1 MIFYQVQVTSTREE
15 DFALDLAPE
24 EVECRFFCE
33 RAKVLKSSSGARAF
47 IEGICASTKDD
58 FEVSGV
64 R

>member
-1 MIFYQVQVTSTREE
+1 MIFYQVQITSTREE

-24 EVECRFFCE
+24 VECQFFCE
-33 RAKVLKSSSGARAF
+33 RAKVLKSSSGVRAF
-47 IEGICASTKDD
+47 IGGICASTKDD